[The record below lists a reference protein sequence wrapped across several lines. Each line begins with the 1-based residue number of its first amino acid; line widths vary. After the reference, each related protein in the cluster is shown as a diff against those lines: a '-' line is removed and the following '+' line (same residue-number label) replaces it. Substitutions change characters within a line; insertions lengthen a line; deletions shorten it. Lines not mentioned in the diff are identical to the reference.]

1 MSTTGCSKAKNW
13 GPVDFKRS
21 ALLGYPASRG
31 PSIFLDRR
39 ASARRVL
46 LGRIKNR
53 ICLVRRTAFI
63 LALDSPGRTKS
74 MLSRYIFHDVD
85 SSLAKST
92 RYRLVQFLKQLFA
105 RYDSSTAYCFP
116 RSISRLAF
124 FTWLFKLDFG
134 ATCTLSNC
142 SIFAFLNIQ
151 LLEPLLLLIKWA
163 FVVLCQFCGLFF
175 VKLALRFLF
184 RSRFRW
190 RKRTRPF
197 LFWWHFHRSKR

>member
-1 MSTTGCSKAKNW
+1 MPTTDCSKAKNW
-13 GPVDFKRS
+13 GPVYFKRS
-21 ALLGYPASRG
+21 A
-31 PSIFLDRR
+31 
-39 ASARRVL
+39 L

-74 MLSRYIFHDVD
+74 MLSRYIFHDLD

-116 RSISRLAF
+116 RAISRWGRWAYLAF
-124 FTWLFKLDFG
+124 FIWLFKLDFG
-134 ATCTLSNC
+134 AACTLSNC
-142 SIFAFLNIQ
+142 NIFAFLNIQ

-163 FVVLCQFCGLFF
+163 LSLSANFAAHSLSNSLFDFFFALGFDDENGHDLFF
-175 VKLALRFLF
+175 FF
-184 RSRFRW
+184 W
-190 RKRTRPF
+190 R
-197 LFWWHFHRSKR
+197 HFYRSKR